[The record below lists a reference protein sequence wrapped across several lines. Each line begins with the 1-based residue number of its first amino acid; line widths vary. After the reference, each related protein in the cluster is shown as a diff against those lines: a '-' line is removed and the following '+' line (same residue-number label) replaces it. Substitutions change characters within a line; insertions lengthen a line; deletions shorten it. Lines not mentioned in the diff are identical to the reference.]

1 MCRAWE
7 WYQQQYSYQLLEKST
22 GGMGSARQRCRWG
35 SSRPERARAQQR
47 CRQHGLH
54 VLGAYSTEVPENR
67 RADTATSLQSTAHP
81 VQQLGLGVLL
91 APARPVVSWEHGA
104 LLELGEGLHRAVASL
119 HFMETSERICW
130 HCAS

>member
-1 MCRAWE
+1 M
-7 WYQQQYSYQLLEKST
+7 
-22 GGMGSARQRCRWG
+22 
-35 SSRPERARAQQR
+35 
-47 CRQHGLH
+47 
-54 VLGAYSTEVPENR
+54 LGAYSTEVPENR

-81 VQQLGLGVLL
+81 VKQLGLGVLL